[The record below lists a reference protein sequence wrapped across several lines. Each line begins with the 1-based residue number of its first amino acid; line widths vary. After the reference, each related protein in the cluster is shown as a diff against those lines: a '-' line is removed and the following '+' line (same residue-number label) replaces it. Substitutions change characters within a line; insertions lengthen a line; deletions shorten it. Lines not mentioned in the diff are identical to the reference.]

1 MARVQEIRYGIEITK
16 PFSKEM
22 YDHNDRVSIEM
33 KSNIKG
39 AIEEAFRRA
48 AGLIAAD
55 GGMEKGEED
64 LQEISRAICGYGFG
78 DGYELADIVTETLYD
93 LDNIANWSIH
103 QEYGW
108 LYKNGFVPEIE
119 KGMVGFTAFDIYF
132 STDGYNN

>member
-22 YDHNDRVSIEM
+22 YDHNDRVAIEM
-33 KSNIKG
+33 KSNIKD
-39 AIEEAFRRA
+39 AIQEAFSRA
-48 AGLIAAD
+48 AGLVAAN
-55 GGMEKGEED
+55 GGIEKGEED

-78 DGYELADIVTETLYD
+78 SGYELADIVHETLYD

-103 QEYGW
+103 KEYGW
-108 LYKNGFVPEIE
+108 LYKNGFVPAVE
-119 KGMVGFTAFDIYF
+119 KGMIGFTSFDIYF